1 MVQCEILEQ
10 QLLGAQPVDEE
21 PIPQL
26 PINGQ
31 PSLFDFIGLRQPGQ
45 GQGHF
50 HLLNN
55 VEHNHGGEQIDDE
68 EQVQSDNLDDAQ
80 EVMQGE
86 DADMLKAFPVLQHV
100 LHIDLNNL
108 SPMEVQ
114 GDEAE
119 DQNQDNA
126 NLLDLN
132 IQEDALDLNLEL
144 LQFEAIQGGLIDL
157 NVLLEEVIGP
167 EPPNSML
174 INSYAQA
181 DSDSRKSVQLEIS
194 SSSEISVVLALQAA
208 PVGLLHS
215 EIQLHELNVFE
226 NQVMQ
231 NNNEVEQ
238 EKETIQIQLGNQAAS
253 LQELNENDN
262 QELQGNLVLE
272 PEEASMQVQHED
284 QVVNMQEKGQSSL

>member
-1 MVQCEILEQ
+1 
-10 QLLGAQPVDEE
+10 
-21 PIPQL
+21 
-26 PINGQ
+26 
-31 PSLFDFIGLRQPGQ
+31 LFDFIGLGQPDQ

-55 VEHNHGGEQIDDE
+55 VEHNHGGEQVDDE
-68 EQVQSDNLDDAQ
+68 EQVQLDNLEDVQ

-86 DADMLKAFPVLQHV
+86 DADMLEVFPILQYV
-100 LHIDLNNL
+100 MPIDLNNL
-108 SPMEVQ
+108 LPVEVE

-126 NLLDLN
+126 NLLDPN
-132 IQEDALDLNLEL
+132 IPEDALDQNLDL

-157 NVLLEEVIGP
+157 NVQPEEVIGL

-181 DSDSRKSVQLEIS
+181 NSDSRKSVQQEIS

-208 PVGLLHS
+208 PVGFLHPK
-215 EIQLHELNVFE
+215 IQLHELNVFE
-226 NQVMQ
+226 NQMMQ
-231 NNNEVEQ
+231 NNNEVEP
-238 EKETIQIQLGNQAAS
+238 EEEPMQIQLGNQAAN

-272 PEEASMQVQHED
+272 AEEASMQVPHED